1 MTSENATAPSA
12 RAMPADR
19 AAVAGPTTRTTP
31 CAVEAAATNLPN
43 RAADSEKAHRSFNHL
58 LAASIVLLMLAAT
71 TAGAQEAVG
80 YLGHARVP
88 QLLDTLSRSHGFSSA
103 ELAQVRSALAQ
114 AQKLPQLIEQEQKA
128 PERTETWTRYS
139 RRVDD
144 SRVSNGVEIIRLYPE
159 EFARAEREYGVPA
172 PVIAAILGIET
183 RYGRITGNVRVLD
196 SLATQG
202 LDHPTR
208 WPAQPTGSYAGAMG
222 AAQFMPSNYRRL
234 ALDFD
239 GDGRRDLWSLPDAIG
254 SIAYYL
260 TAYRPERAWQR
271 GQPLITRARVGAPVP
286 EALPRNGKQPIA
298 YLHQLAQLDIR
309 PESRLPDSAFVGLIE
324 LPLDDGSQEYWLGL
338 PNFYAVMTY
347 NPRTFYAMAVAQLA
361 ERIAAQLA
369 LSVEAAP

>member
-1 MTSENATAPSA
+1 MRITAILLLLFSATA
-12 RAMPADR
+12 
-19 AAVAGPTTRTTP
+19 
-31 CAVEAAATNLPN
+31 
-43 RAADSEKAHRSFNHL
+43 
-58 LAASIVLLMLAAT
+58 I
-71 TAGAQEAVG
+71 AQEAGG

-88 QLLDTLSRSHGFSSA
+88 QLLETLSASHGFSA
-103 ELAQVRSALAQ
+103 EELARVRAALAQ

-128 PERTETWTRYS
+128 PERTENWTQYS
-139 RRVDD
+139 RRVDA
-144 SRVSNGVEIIRLYPE
+144 SRVQNGIALIQSHRAY
-159 EFARAEREYGVPA
+159 FDRAELEYGVPA

-208 WPAQPTGSYAGAMG
+208 WPFFLGELGEFFAFCRDFGFDPLQPAGSYAGAMG

-260 TAYRPERAWQR
+260 TAYRPALAWQR
-271 GQPLITRARVGAPVP
+271 GQPLIVPASVGTPPP

-298 YLHQLAQLDIR
+298 YVDQLAQLDIR
-309 PESRLPDSAFVGLIE
+309 GAVELPPSLFVGLIE
-324 LPLDDGSQEYWLGL
+324 LPLEDGSLEYWLGL
-338 PNFYAVMTY
+338 PNFYSVMTY

-361 ERIAAQLA
+361 ARIAAGIPA
-369 LSVEAAP
+369 ETP